1 MAKPIGSHL
10 TIQNATAC
18 GAAMKPPIVRAV
30 AANSAIGFGHPT
42 NSAHKCHFMHCGHLS
57 LCSVLLWRLCAG
69 RPRACRLLF
78 RLTNPCTA
86 ATHRLVTMMAVT

>member
-30 AANSAIGFGHPT
+30 AANSATGFGHLSECALAPQWMLQARFVPARFMAAVCRT
-42 NSAHKCHFMHCGHLS
+42 PSGVPVRSAG
-57 LCSVLLWRLCAG
+57 
-69 RPRACRLLF
+69 
-78 RLTNPCTA
+78 
-86 ATHRLVTMMAVT
+86 